1 MLFKKYMLTS
11 RRIDGEIL
19 EIKGFKVKF
28 GVLEKKNP
36 PPGKVL
42 EISFWKRV
50 QTLYMVVFIN
60 LVYMYVNVPSIP
72 RQFAWEGSV
81 NVHCS
86 Q

>member
-42 EISFWKRV
+42 EISF
-50 QTLYMVVFIN
+50 
-60 LVYMYVNVPSIP
+60 
-72 RQFAWEGSV
+72 
-81 NVHCS
+81 
-86 Q
+86 